1 MKVSL
6 YVQIE
11 PRWGEY
17 RFNRDELQTVRVAK
31 VTKTRPDEP
40 LPGCI
45 VTKVTLDVPADCF
58 EMQAVEADVPVPSAI
73 RAVS

>member
-11 PRWGEY
+11 PRWHRWRE
-17 RFNRDELQTVRVAK
+17 DEVDSVRIAK